1 MTKNIVKISTEA
13 KVKKS
18 FWQIIRDE
26 FLFWLHLLI
35 IFAFIFCG
43 ILVPLQVLVL
53 LLILWNI
60 QLMFLDR
67 CVITIIQEKN
77 QSVEQNQPFLD
88 LAYSRFTGKHL
99 SGRAFNN
106 LINLIPTLA
115 LSVALA
121 ANVLNFNLI

>member
-1 MTKNIVKISTEA
+1 MRNTSKNTKPLKGIGEKICG
-13 KVKKS
+13 
-18 FWQIIRDE
+18 E
-26 FLFWLHLLI
+26 FLFWGHMLI

-67 CVITIIQEKN
+67 CVITMIQEKN

>member
-1 MTKNIVKISTEA
+1 MATKKTSKKQKQTL
-13 KVKKS
+13 VKKI
-18 FWQIIRDE
+18 WEE
-26 FLFWLHLLI
+26 FLFWLHILI

-99 SGRAFNN
+99 SERAFNN